1 MIRNLTKL
9 TFHTDSIS
17 LWIFSLEESLQ
28 LYGRAAVPT
37 PPVVMQTAPIAQLPA
52 ARIAQ
57 TIGVAA
63 NPLIADSAGGVA
75 QTVAIEVYPIVTH
88 RTRGGPQV
96 VSIKVHAVIANTA
109 TGVSQ

>member
-1 MIRNLTKL
+1 M
-9 TFHTDSIS
+9 
-17 LWIFSLEESLQ
+17 FSLGKSLQ

-63 NPLIADSAGGVA
+63 NALIADSARGIA
-75 QTVAIEVYPIVTH
+75 QPVAIEVYPIVTD
-88 RTRGGPQV
+88 RTRGVPQV
-96 VSIKVHAVIANTA
+96 ISVKVHAVIANTA
-109 TGVSQ
+109 AGVSQ

>member
-1 MIRNLTKL
+1 M
-9 TFHTDSIS
+9 
-17 LWIFSLEESLQ
+17 FSLGKSLQ

-63 NPLIADSAGGVA
+63 NPLIADSTRGVA
-75 QTVAIEVYPIVTH
+75 QPVAVEVYPVVTH
-88 RTRGGPQV
+88 RTRGVSQV
-96 VSIKVHAVIANTA
+96 VSINVHAVIANTA
-109 TGVSQ
+109 AGVSQ

>member
-1 MIRNLTKL
+1 MIRNLTQL
-9 TFHTDSIS
+9 TFHIDSVS
-17 LWIFSLEESLQ
+17 LWMFSLGKSLQ

-63 NPLIADSAGGVA
+63 NALIADSA
-75 QTVAIEVYPIVTH
+75 
-88 RTRGGPQV
+88 RG
-96 VSIKVHAVIANTA
+96 IT
-109 TGVSQ
+109 

>member
-1 MIRNLTKL
+1 M
-9 TFHTDSIS
+9 
-17 LWIFSLEESLQ
+17 FSLGKSLQ

-37 PPVVMQTAPIAQLPA
+37 PPVVMQSAPIAQLPA

-63 NPLIADSAGGVA
+63 NALIADSARGIA
-75 QTVAIEVYPIVTH
+75 QTVPVEIYPIVTH
-88 RTRGGPQV
+88 RTRGVAQV
-96 VSIKVHAVIANTA
+96 VSIKVHAVIPNTA

>member
-1 MIRNLTKL
+1 M
-9 TFHTDSIS
+9 
-17 LWIFSLEESLQ
+17 Q

-63 NPLIADSAGGVA
+63 NALIADSAGGVA
-75 QTVAIEVYPIVTH
+75 QIVGVKVYPIVTD
-88 RTRGGPQV
+88 RTRGVSQV
-96 VSIKVHAVIANTA
+96 ISVKVHAVIPNTA
-109 TGVSQ
+109 AGVSQ

>member
-1 MIRNLTKL
+1 M
-9 TFHTDSIS
+9 
-17 LWIFSLEESLQ
+17 FSLGKSLQ

-63 NPLIADSAGGVA
+63 YALIADSARGIA
-75 QTVAIEVYPIVTH
+75 QTIAVEVYPVVTH
-88 RTRGGPQV
+88 RTRGVSQV
-96 VSIKVHAVIANTA
+96 VSINVHAVIPNTA
-109 TGVSQ
+109 TRVSQ